1 MLPELLPRQLGWLH
15 VVRVLSADMRVV
27 DMRPPRVN
35 HKGDKS
41 IGGTLLGRKGVTP
54 NTRADRFGRQR
65 LWKCWWPRLFFLYTP
80 AISGEQ
86 GPRHGRDFSDQKT
99 LRIWLAESG

>member
-1 MLPELLPRQLGWLH
+1 MALLHHQTEWQDRASVRCSVGIGFAIAPYEMLPELLPRQLGWLH

-54 NTRADRFGRQR
+54 NTRADRVGRHR
-65 LWKCWWPRLFFLYTP
+65 R
-80 AISGEQ
+80 
-86 GPRHGRDFSDQKT
+86 
-99 LRIWLAESG
+99 